1 MNISVITPISTPT
14 LSPSPVAPNGPASH
28 WGTGR
33 TDSGSSESVPAAE
46 IDTTSPVPSSPDR
59 PSSPKRVR
67 GEPERVF
74 RPESRS
80 SNAPASVAP
89 SGP

>member
-1 MNISVITPISTPT
+1 MNISVITPISAPTP
-14 LSPSPVAPNGPASH
+14 SPRPVAPNGPASH

-46 IDTTSPVPSSPDR
+46 IDTTNPVPSSPDR
-59 PSSPKRVR
+59 PSIPTRVR
-67 GEPERVF
+67 EEPERVF
-74 RPESRS
+74 SRESRS